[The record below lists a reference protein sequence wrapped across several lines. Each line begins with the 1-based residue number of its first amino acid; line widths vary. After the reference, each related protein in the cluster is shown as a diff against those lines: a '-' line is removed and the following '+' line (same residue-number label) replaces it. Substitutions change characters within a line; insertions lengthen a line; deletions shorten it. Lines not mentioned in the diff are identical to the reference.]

1 MFIASAFNFKSSP
14 VRGDINMPLLRSL
27 DFNNNPKL

>member
-1 MFIASAFNFKSSP
+1 MFIAPLFNRIPSP

-27 DFNNNPKL
+27 DLYNGREL